1 MKLYGDIND
10 LLSSD
15 KSAHKS
21 IRLVDICS
29 NVYGLNEADAIKK
42 TNQIL
47 NSASQ
52 KKADACVEKN

>member
-1 MKLYGDIND
+1 MKLYGNIND

-29 NVYGLNEADAIKK
+29 NVYGLNEAEAIQK

-47 NSASQ
+47 NSAGQ
-52 KKADACVEKN
+52 KTTNTYDEKN